1 LRSPRPSRGAEL
13 ELSIESLAH
22 GGSGVAHHDGY
33 VVFVRGGGAPEDPR
47 LRAAQREPEGGAR
60 RHRGEAG
67 G

>member
-1 LRSPRPSRGAEL
+1 MRSPRPSRGAEL

-22 GGSGVAHHDGY
+22 GGSGVARHDGY
-33 VVFVRGGGAPEDPR
+33 VVFVRGGGAPEGAR
-47 LRAAQREPEGGAR
+47 LRAPERQPQVGAR